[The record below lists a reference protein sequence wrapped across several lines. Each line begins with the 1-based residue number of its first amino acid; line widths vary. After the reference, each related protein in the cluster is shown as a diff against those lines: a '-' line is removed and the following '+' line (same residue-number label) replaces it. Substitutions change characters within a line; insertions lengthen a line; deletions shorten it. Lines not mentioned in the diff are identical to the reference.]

1 MLLSNSQG
9 DWEFNIKLRQRA
21 FIIAMDE
28 KLISRK
34 KPTFPINEE
43 LYKYLSMYNRSIK
56 IPIFYDDLL
65 RFSGSVT
72 VYDKND
78 KDTLWIRVYY
88 PEFEQQEID
97 MSLKRMYNILHG
109 DGSEGILENLIID
122 EIDYC
127 TFGNSKPFRV
137 KVRNILNDNYTYIY
151 VKKADASR
159 VYGLELEHI
168 LSPNHINF
176 LIYKDTL
183 IEEHVLGI
191 PGDMFMEESLGSIS
205 KVEQQRLSKEFV
217 KFNERC
223 TLRLLGD
230 MRAYNYVVIPTY
242 DFDQVQFRI
251 RAMDFDQQS
260 FEGKLKV
267 YRPQFFKD
275 NYPFVKMVENN
286 LGSESVDQYK
296 KEERSALAKRLKSSH
311 NRIRRLL
318 KCMKNDK
325 ISTPENIE
333 NLKRE
338 LVDYTHDK
346 NFKECNTMG
355 DIIQVV
361 FDFVVRNYESANTYI
376 IR

>member
-1 MLLSNSQG
+1 
-9 DWEFNIKLRQRA
+9 
-21 FIIAMDE
+21 MDDN
-28 KLISRK
+28 LISRK
-34 KPTFPINEE
+34 KPNFTINDE
-43 LYKYLSMYNRSIK
+43 LYKYLSTYNRTIK

-72 VYDKND
+72 VYDKHD

-88 PEFEQQEID
+88 PEYEQKEID
-97 MSLKRMYNILHG
+97 LSLKRMYNILHG

-159 VYGLELEHI
+159 VYGLEFEHL

-191 PGDMFMEESLGSIS
+191 PGDMFMEESLKDIS
-205 KVEQQRLSKEFV
+205 KTEKQRLSKEFV

-230 MRAYNYVVIPTY
+230 MRAYNYVIVPTH
-242 DFDQVQFRI
+242 DFDQVQYRI

-275 NYPFVKMVENN
+275 NLDFVKMVEEN
-286 LGSESVDQYK
+286 LDKESVEQYK
-296 KEERSALAKRLKSSH
+296 KEERSALAKRLKATG
-311 NRIRRLL
+311 NRIRRLM
-318 KCMKNDK
+318 KCMKNDH

-333 NLKRE
+333 MLKRD
-338 LVDYTHDK
+338 LIDYTHDK
-346 NFKECNTMG
+346 EFKKCKNMG
-355 DIIQVV
+355 EIILVV
-361 FDFVVRNYESANTYI
+361 FNFVVRNYENANTYI

>member
-1 MLLSNSQG
+1 
-9 DWEFNIKLRQRA
+9 
-21 FIIAMDE
+21 MDE
-28 KLISRK
+28 RLISRK
-34 KPTFPINEE
+34 KPTFPINDE
-43 LYKYLSMYNRSIK
+43 LYDYLATYNRSIK

-65 RFSGSVT
+65 RFSGSIT
-72 VYDKND
+72 VYDKFD

-88 PEFEQQEID
+88 PEFEQNEID
-97 MSLKRMYNILHG
+97 LSLKRMYNILHG
-109 DGSEGILENLIID
+109 DGREKNIDSLIID

-159 VYGLELEHI
+159 VYGLEFEHL

-191 PGDMFMEESLGSIS
+191 PGDMFMDENLDKIS
-205 KVEQQRLSKEFV
+205 KIEKQRLSKEFV
-217 KFNERC
+217 KFNERS

-230 MRAYNYVVIPTY
+230 MRAYNYVIVPTH
-242 DFDQVQFRI
+242 DFDQVQYRI

-267 YRPQFFKD
+267 YRPQFFAD
-275 NYPFVKMVENN
+275 NFRFVKMVD
-286 LGSESVDQYK
+286 ESLDDKSVTQYK
-296 KEERSALAKRLKSSH
+296 EEERSALAKRLISTG
-311 NRIRRLL
+311 NRSKRLM
-318 KCMKNDK
+318 KCMRNDT
-325 ISTPENIE
+325 ISNAENVE
-333 NLKRE
+333 RLRKD

-346 NFKECNTMG
+346 DFKDCKNMG
-355 DIIQVV
+355 EILNVV
-361 FDFVVRNYESANTYI
+361 FNFVVRNYESENAYI